1 MIAIQNLLLEEFE
14 EERETDGEEMI
25 EIEIADSNILLIK
38 LDLEERLEF
47 VQKVE
52 QAMSDIH
59 YNLNIKS
66 MEEIK

>member
-1 MIAIQNLLLEEFE
+1 
-14 EERETDGEEMI
+14 MI
-25 EIEIADSNILLIK
+25 EIEIADSNIFIQE
-38 LDLEERLEF
+38 LDLEERQEF

-66 MEEIK
+66 IEEIK